1 MLQKAEN
8 LLEIGANNRDSLF
21 VREPKILFP
30 NFALLLGS
38 SSGGGNKQNSRDV
51 ETSLRFVDELLRVAS
66 GDNAMKRDDIELLS
80 PIRSSA
86 MDASIAENDCLR
98 GISESISEINSGDFE
113 VDTDTLQDAYSAS
126 LLLSDAMNSFSQ
138 QTAISMVMRNHES
151 VIVNTKDADKNSVA
165 NSILNSL
172 DVKDCAKVEK
182 YLQGLSLADASI
194 INIQTAEKNLI
205 TTRSML
211 DTFCEKN
218 IEIVESTNFLR
229 KASPVV

>member
-21 VREPKILFP
+21 VREPKILSP
-30 NFALLLGS
+30 NFVLLLGS
-38 SSGGGNKQNSRDV
+38 SSGVNKQNSRDV
-51 ETSLRFVDELLRVAS
+51 ESSLRFVDELLRVAP
-66 GDNAMKRDDIELLS
+66 GDNAVKIDDIELLS

-86 MDASIAENDCLR
+86 MAVSITEIDCLR
-98 GISESISEINSGDFE
+98 GSPVSINKINLGDFE

-126 LLLSDAMNSFSQ
+126 LLLSDAMNTFSQ
-138 QTAISMVMRNHES
+138 QTAISTVMRNHES
-151 VIVNTKDADKNSVA
+151 VIMKTKDTDTIFVA

-172 DVKDCAKVEK
+172 DIKDCAKVEK

-194 INIQTAEKNLI
+194 MNIRTAEKDVI

-211 DTFCEKN
+211 DGFCEKN
-218 IEIVESTNFLR
+218 IEIVESTSFLR